1 MEAYLKFALGDIDF
15 GVVGALGE
23 LEVNVATA
31 AMLGYP
37 VVKLLPE
44 LTSDGLVL
52 WDVLVEIRLLQNL
65 FNGTVGKLLE
75 GWLEAMGDGLV
86 DGFEMAL
93 ALIGGLDAGICKAL
107 CAASARAAAAWFCGG
122 RLCGGDCGRSCE
134 STAAS
139 ASSAAPA
146 TPAPAAAASS
156 RLASGRLI
164 LSSHGG
170 EVRRSCTDEESAG
183 EDM

>member
-1 MEAYLKFALGDIDF
+1 MQTYLKFALGDIDF

-44 LTSDGLVL
+44 LTSDGFVL
-52 WDVLVEIRLLQNL
+52 WNVLVELRLLQDL
-65 FNGTVGKLLE
+65 VNGAVGKLLE
-75 GWLEAMGDGLV
+75 GGLEAMGDGLV

-107 CAASARAAAAWFCGG
+107 CAASARAAAAGFCCG
-122 RLCGGDCGRSCE
+122 RLGCGDCSRSCE
-134 STAAS
+134 PAAAS
-139 ASSAAPA
+139 ASSAAAA

-170 EVRRSCTDEESAG
+170 QVRRSCTDEEG
-183 EDM
+183 GCEEM